1 MITLETSDFMKGK
14 KHLRRNKYN
23 IAISILFF
31 IVCYYLYQQG
41 YMNVVNKDSTFHQSL
56 LTVNTIFLGF
66 LFTAL
71 GIMVGF
77 ASKSLIKALD
87 VAGYMDNYYNSIYFG
102 MFFHGVSTVISTI
115 AVVLGHEL
123 IKDEVII
130 LQQITLLGGVLF
142 FIKSILGILKI
153 ISEIRNDINK

>member
-1 MITLETSDFMKGK
+1 MKK
-14 KHLRRNKYN
+14 NYFRRNKYN
-23 IAISILFF
+23 FIISVVFLLICFYL
-31 IVCYYLYQQG
+31 YYLG
-41 YMNVVNKDSTFHQSL
+41 YLKGEARDIDFHQNL

-77 ASKSLIKALD
+77 ADKKLIKALD
-87 VAGYMDNYYNSIYFG
+87 IAGYMDNYYNSIYFG

-115 AVVLGHEL
+115 AVVLGS
-123 IKDEVII
+123 DII
-130 LQQITLLGGVLF
+130 LNEFIIIQQVTLLGGVLF

-153 ISEIRNDINK
+153 ISEIRKDFNK

>member
-1 MITLETSDFMKGK
+1 MKK
-14 KHLRRNKYN
+14 NHLRRNKYN
-23 IAISILFF
+23 IIISVIFF
-31 IVCYYLYQQG
+31 LICWFLYYKG
-41 YMNVVNKDSTFHQSL
+41 YINTEEKNVEFHQNL

-77 ASKSLIKALD
+77 ADKKLIKALD

-102 MFFHGVSTVISTI
+102 MFYHGISTVISTV
-115 AVVLGHEL
+115 AVVLGNVVLINEL
-123 IKDEVII
+123 ILI
-130 LQQITLLGGVLF
+130 QQITLLGGVLF

-153 ISEIRNDINK
+153 IREIRKEFYK